1 MTSERYDEAE
11 REVSAAESLM
21 DEASNIRVYGHTLRV
36 GAELAIARGDWDK
49 AKERCEK
56 NMQTAMESGNRS
68 LRAISLAARANLK
81 LEQIQQGLVSSTEG
95 VDEDLH
101 EAMGLFQEMGDAVE
115 LARTYKLSI
124 RSCQLSGATHQIPLL
139 EEQLELLN
147 SPKE

>member
-11 REVSAAESLM
+11 REVSAAESLV

-49 AKERCEK
+49 AKERCEQ
-56 NMQTAMESGNRS
+56 NMQTAVESGNRS

-81 LEQIQQGLVSSTEG
+81 LEQIQQGLVSSTDG
-95 VDEDLH
+95 VDEDIH
-101 EAMGLFQEMGDAVE
+101 EAMGYSRNGDAVE

-124 RSCQLSGATHQIPLL
+124 RSCQLSGATHQIPLRR
-139 EEQLELLN
+139 N
-147 SPKE
+147 SWNY